1 MATGID
7 RRDSRCAFRRAL
19 GLAGAASM
27 LFPALADADSMRCG
41 SRVVRE
47 RDAIEAVVAACGEP
61 VKKERTWIQRPPRF
75 ELGGQD
81 YSFPGTED
89 VPVDLWI
96 FDLGPNHFLRQVRF
110 IAGEVD
116 SITTLE
122 VKGNRGHSR

>member
-1 MATGID
+1 
-7 RRDSRCAFRRAL
+7 
-19 GLAGAASM
+19 M
-27 LFPALADADSMRCG
+27 LLPALADADSMRCG

-75 ELGGQD
+75 ELGGHD

-89 VPVDLWI
+89 VPVDLWT
-96 FDLGPNHFLRQVRF
+96 FDLGPNQFLRQVRF

-116 SITTLE
+116 SITLLE
-122 VKGNRGHSR
+122 VKGR

>member
-7 RRDSRCAFRRAL
+7 RRGGRCAFRRAL

-89 VPVDLWI
+89 VPVDLWT
-96 FDLGPNHFLRQVRF
+96 FDLGPNQFLRQVRF

-116 SITTLE
+116 SITLLE
-122 VKGNRGHSR
+122 VKGQ

>member
-7 RRDSRCAFRRAL
+7 HLRVCRARRRAL
-19 GLAGAASM
+19 GLAGAA
-27 LFPALADADSMRCG
+27 LLVLPALAGADSMRCG
-41 SRVVRE
+41 SRVIKE
-47 RDAIEAVVAACGEP
+47 QDTIEEVVAACGEP
-61 VKKERTWIQRPPRF
+61 VRKQRTWIQRAPQF

-89 VPVDLWI
+89 VPVDLWT
-96 FDLGPNHFLRQVRF
+96 FDLGPNQFLRQVRF

-122 VKGNRGHSR
+122 VKGQ

>member
-7 RRDSRCAFRRAL
+7 HLRVWRARRRAS
-19 GLAGAASM
+19 GLAGAALLVM
-27 LFPALADADSMRCG
+27 PALAAPTRCAAA
-41 SRVVRE
+41 SRVVKE
-47 RDAIEAVVAACGEP
+47 QDTIEEVVAACGEP
-61 VKKERTWIQRPPRF
+61 VKKERTWIQRAPQF

-89 VPVDLWI
+89 VPVDLWT
-96 FDLGPNHFLRQVRF
+96 FDLGPNQFLRQVRF

-122 VKGNRGHSR
+122 VKGQ